1 MLPFLFEIESRPF
14 KFDSLRKRGSHKLT
28 HKRKGLT
35 DREFK
40 VTLHLNYL
48 ARRTRRFE
56 KTELDKNI
64 YLYKQMR
71 FLKAS

>member
-1 MLPFLFEIESRPF
+1 MLPFLFEIESGPY
-14 KFDSLRKRGSHKLT
+14 KFDGLRKRGSHKLP

-48 ARRTRRFE
+48 ARRTSGL
-56 KTELDKNI
+56 KKPNSVKKI
-64 YLYKQMR
+64 YPYKQMS
-71 FLKAS
+71 FLEAS

>member
-56 KTELDKNI
+56 KPNSIKTSI
-64 YLYKQMR
+64 YINR
-71 FLKAS
+71 